1 MGLGAVVS
9 QSACMSLVLVLA
21 VFALESALE
30 IASVTL
36 QTKEMVPMVSSG
48 LFGGHVEEEN

>member
-9 QSACMSLVLVLA
+9 QSACMSLDLVWA

-30 IASVTL
+30 VASVTL
-36 QTKEMVPMVSSG
+36 HTKEMVPMFSSG
-48 LFGGHVEEEN
+48 LFGGHVEEEK